1 MKKLFIMIIFSL
13 IGSVCYSSEIN
24 NYDITTPFK
33 VWLLNNEAKAM
44 SELGLD
50 EMILSKCSSPF
61 SILPKTNVEPKKSEE
76 DLWIVHRN
84 IYSFL
89 NEVQKIYNLAK
100 QFGNSK
106 FSLNVKK
113 ARPEVW
119 GYSSFTFNGF
129 SLPNTIYYET
139 RRAYLNTLFLA
150 LGLDVKKDIDLSER
164 LREKIRGMKDE
175 EFRLLKE
182 YISFYKALYP
192 TEKTVLVLE
201 RFITQGS
208 QKPFATGLNDMV
220 KQLTNLSKDKSSGN
234 GSDDPLAELE
244 SLTDSKVEEE
254 VKPVTQM
261 EAADPGAAEMY
272 DIW

>member
-1 MKKLFIMIIFSL
+1 MKKIFILIIFSL
-13 IGSVCYSSEIN
+13 ICSASYSNEVIS
-24 NYDITTPFK
+24 YDITTPFK
-33 VWLLNNEAKAM
+33 VWLMNNEAKAM

-50 EMILSKCSSPF
+50 EMILSKSSVPF

-89 NEVQKIYNLAK
+89 NEVQRIYNLAK
-100 QFGNSK
+100 QFGNGK
-106 FSLNVKK
+106 FTVNVRK
-113 ARPEVW
+113 ARPEIW
-119 GYSSFTFNGF
+119 GYSSFAFNGF

-139 RRAYLNTLFLA
+139 RKAYLSTLFSA
-150 LGLDVKKDIDLSER
+150 IGLDVKKDIDLSER
-164 LREKIRGMKDE
+164 LREKIRAMKDE
-175 EFRLLKE
+175 EFRLMKE

-192 TEKTVLVLE
+192 TEKTVVVLE
-201 RFITQGS
+201 RFITQGA
-208 QKPFATGLNDMV
+208 QKPFATGLNEMV
-220 KQLTNLSKDKSSGN
+220 KQLTNLSKDKSSS
-234 GSDDPLAELE
+234 SDSGDPLAELE

-254 VKPVTQM
+254 AKPVTQM